1 MPAAFDER
9 REAQARAYD
18 RSQALLFLLR
28 FVSPVLILI
37 VMLKGL
43 QVF

>member
-1 MPAAFDER
+1 LQNRKLAHV
-9 REAQARAYD
+9 
-18 RSQALLFLLR
+18 LLFLLR

-43 QVF
+43 KVF

>member
-28 FVSPVLILI
+28 FALLFA
-37 VMLKGL
+37 LAAL
-43 QVF
+43 F